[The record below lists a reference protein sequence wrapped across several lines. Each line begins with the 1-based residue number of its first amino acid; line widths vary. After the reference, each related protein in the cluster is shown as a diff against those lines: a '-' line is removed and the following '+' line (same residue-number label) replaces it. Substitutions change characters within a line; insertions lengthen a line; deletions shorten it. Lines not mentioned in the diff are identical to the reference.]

1 MTRMG
6 RRARLVARGAWAFL
20 IGDAPEFAL
29 AAGTLVVF
37 AVLLHRWRLVVVIGL
52 PVLVVGVLA
61 AGVWQGRT
69 RSLRQRL
76 SSTATKASSGSP
88 ISASD
93 QAQPVPSTSERS
105 SRSDRNSHENHAEAT
120 WR

>member
-1 MTRMG
+1 MSRV
-6 RRARLVARGAWAFL
+6 ARLARAVARGSWAFL

-29 AAGTLVVF
+29 AAGALVAF
-37 AVLLHRWRLVVVIGL
+37 AVLLHRSSVAVVVGL
-52 PVLVVGVLA
+52 PVLVVAVLA
-61 AGVWQGRT
+61 AGVFVGR
-69 RSLRQRL
+69 RRILRQRF

-88 ISASD
+88 LSTSE

-105 SRSDRNSHENHAEAT
+105 SPSDKNSHENHAEAT